1 MNQDINSTSILAL
14 DVGSVRIGLSI
25 ASSPSFL
32 ISLLPATYNDSD
44 FLNNLNKVI
53 EDYSINTLV
62 VGLPRNMSGE
72 KTKQSEFVEKFVDNK
87 LSDLGL
93 KIIFQDESLTSVK
106 AEDLLKTN
114 KKSYT
119 KSDIDS
125 VSASF
130 ILEDYLSN
138 EVFKN

>member
-32 ISLLPATYNDSD
+32 ISLLPAIYNDSD